1 VQISIIGVKPN
12 LTPVQV
18 NTLMDTIIEKN
29 VFFTASRA
37 LGTKVAATLLRR
49 NNLKLSPKT

>member
-37 LGTKVAATLLRR
+37 LVKKSGASLTEKNITKIDVA
-49 NNLKLSPKT
+49 